1 MAKEK
6 MSEEKKTKLIYS
18 GELLI
23 FAVIFFVLGLLI
35 LLNVIHL
42 SDRWRRIFTWVTIFG
57 SSYLIF
63 DFLWSVLSKK
73 RRKKVSLLDKCLSLP
88 LGLFLIPI
96 DIISFVTSFSKDYVY
111 YQTVMVILFFY
122 ITVIYIF
129 EAVYHYYHPIP
140 GLLEDED
147 KHHHAVE
154 ESSSLPEDNEE
165 ETKGGNEENQEEKTD
180 DSSSDQKE
188 SGD

>member
-1 MAKEK
+1 

-23 FAVIFFVLGLLI
+23 FAVVFFVLGLLI

-88 LGLFLIPI
+88 IGLFLIPI
-96 DIISFVTSFSKDYVY
+96 DIISFVTSFSKDYGY
-111 YQTVMVILFFY
+111 YKTVMVILFFY

-140 GLLEDED
+140 GLLEEED
-147 KHHHAVE
+147 RHHYAGE
-154 ESSSLPEDNEE
+154 ESSSLPDDNEKE
-165 ETKGGNEENQEEKTD
+165 PQGESKENQEERTD
-180 DSSSDQKE
+180 DPSSDQKE
-188 SGD
+188 AGN